1 MHLETLGNRYPPIKS
16 KVSTMGII
24 IIQSVVGDLDVK
36 VLTIVL
42 KIGVKILG
50 RSKACP
56 DLLKLARFGVGLLLV
71 NLLCH
76 Y

>member
-16 KVSTMGII
+16 KVSTIGII
-24 IIQSVVGDLDVK
+24 IIQSVVAVFGVK

-50 RSKACP
+50 
-56 DLLKLARFGVGLLLV
+56 
-71 NLLCH
+71 
-76 Y
+76 

>member
-1 MHLETLGNRYPPIKS
+1 
-16 KVSTMGII
+16 MGII

-36 VLTIVL
+36 ILTIVL

-50 RSKACP
+50 RSKPCP

>member
-16 KVSTMGII
+16 KVSTIGII
-24 IIQSVVGDLDVK
+24 IIQSVVGDLDMK

-50 RSKACP
+50 
-56 DLLKLARFGVGLLLV
+56 
-71 NLLCH
+71 
-76 Y
+76 